1 MNALYF
7 YVCNRQQCQMCHADT
22 GNLPF
27 GCRHT
32 SNEEFAKYET
42 HDFSD
47 AEVIETVGET
57 VAYFEKEREE

>member
-7 YVCNRQQCQMCHADT
+7 YVCNRQQCEMCSADL
-22 GNLPF
+22 GADF

>member
-1 MNALYF
+1 MSALYF
-7 YVCNRQQCQMCHADT
+7 YICNRQQCPTCPA
-22 GNLPF
+22 NLGDEA

-47 AEVIETVGET
+47 AEVINTVGET
-57 VAYFEKEREE
+57 VAYFEKERE